1 MASLVSTRFSVVTT
15 LRRTV
20 ILAEHLLSQYGCA
33 TLCASVRATDIPVLA
48 LEHNPSACAAQLI
61 DQAQHARDH
70 DGAGAIVL
78 GCGGMAG
85 FAADM
90 QAALG
95 IPVIDGV
102 SAAVKLAEA
111 AVGLGL
117 HTSKHGD
124 LATPLPKSFTGRF
137 AHFSRSA

>member
-1 MASLVSTRFSVVTT
+1 MAWAERFEFSDEVIVPY
-15 LRRTV
+15 LRQK
-20 ILAEHLLSQYGCA
+20 LAAFDLDAY
-33 TLCASVRATDIPVLA
+33 
-48 LEHNPSACAAQLI
+48 
-61 DQAQHARDH
+61 
-70 DGAGAIVL
+70 GAIVL

-117 HTSKHGD
+117 HTSKPGP
-124 LATPLPKSFTGRF
+124 TRPCR
-137 AHFSRSA
+137 

>member
-1 MASLVSTRFSVVTT
+1 MVTT
-15 LRRTV
+15 PAPHRDPG
-20 ILAEHLLSQYGCA
+20 EHLLSQYGCA
-33 TLCASVRATDIPVLA
+33 TLCASVRATDIRCWNSNTTQRLRR
-48 LEHNPSACAAQLI
+48 LT
-61 DQAQHARDH
+61 DRQAQHARDH

-85 FAADM
+85 FCRHASRA
-90 QAALG
+90 G
-95 IPVIDGV
+95 HPVIDGV

-124 LATPLPKSFTGRF
+124 LATPLPKSFTGRLRIF
-137 AHFSRSA
+137 PGAPDHDPPVC